1 MKHIKTFEQ
10 SNQSEPTQEKVLI
23 DTEELQEFCD
33 INLAY
38 LLDDSNFKLNFPVAS
53 DGEGEGIQIRLDN
66 DNGFKWDNIKDY
78 YIPFLIRL
86 DNKWGDR
93 IATDGYVI
101 GVKRIWVYTST
112 DNSAPSRVIQ
122 LNGDIKNVHTNCRWN
137 KVIFDELVK
146 DSDNLVMKSPKGS
159 ERLID
164 VNLKNLIWFKI
175 HIELI

>member
-10 SNQSEPTQEKVLI
+10 SNESEPPQQENIPI

-38 LLDDSNFKLNFPVAS
+38 LLDDSNFEVYFPVAS

-66 DNGFKWDNIKDY
+66 DHGFKWDDIKNY

-86 DNKWGDR
+86 NNKWGDR
-93 IATDGYVI
+93 IATMDHEIG

-112 DNSAPSRVIQ
+112 TGLGYTGNVQPQIHT
-122 LNGDIKNVHTNCRWN
+122 NVHTANGRWN

-146 DSDNLVMKSPKGS
+146 DSDNLVIKYLAFVPH
-159 ERLID
+159 

-175 HIELI
+175 HIELL